1 MSEAPD
7 DAPKIHV
14 DDDWKAQAQREK
26 DRLSEETK
34 DVGEQQPLPEPAFTE
49 IVNLLMMQV
58 VIGLGGMTM
67 PDGRKLPQ
75 DLEVAKHHIDLLEIL
90 ERKTAGNLD
99 DDEQRLVST
108 ALYELRMRFVQATG
122 APPPKQD

>member
-1 MSEAPD
+1 MSETPE

-14 DDDWKAQAQREK
+14 DDDWKAQAQQEK
-26 DRLSEETK
+26 ERLSEETK
-34 DVGEQQPLPEPAFTE
+34 DVGERQQLPEPAFTE
-49 IVNLLMMQV
+49 IINLLMMQT

-67 PDGRKLPQ
+67 PDGRKIPQ

-99 DDEQRLVST
+99 DDEQRLLST

-122 APPPKQD
+122 APAPKQD